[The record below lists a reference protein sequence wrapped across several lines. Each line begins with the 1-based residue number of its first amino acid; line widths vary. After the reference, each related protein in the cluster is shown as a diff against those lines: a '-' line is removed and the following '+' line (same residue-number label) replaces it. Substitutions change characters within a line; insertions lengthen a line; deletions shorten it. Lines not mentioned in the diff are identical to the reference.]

1 MQIPTEITFHN
12 LDHSEAAEACV
23 LRWIARLEQLTDRI
37 EKCTVVLGQPHRH
50 HRHGRAFQLS
60 VVLEIPGP
68 NIAVSHVGHENIYV
82 AIADAF
88 RVARRQL
95 LDQFELQRGFV
106 KTHVVE
112 RTGNVGVNV
121 AKHRADT
128 GTPG

>member
-1 MQIPTEITFHN
+1 MPTEISFHN
-12 LDHSEAAEACV
+12 LDHSDAAEAFI
-23 LRWIARLEQLTDRI
+23 LRWIARLELLSNRI
-37 EKCTVVLGQPHRH
+37 ENYTVVVDQPHRH
-50 HRHGRAFQLS
+50 HRQGRSFHISIMLD
-60 VVLEIPGP
+60 VPGP
-68 NIAVSHVGHENIYV
+68 NIAVSHVGHTNIYV

-95 LDQFELQRGFV
+95 LDQSRVQRGFV